1 MKWTQTQQG
10 PILKPSLLKWTFL
23 VKYWEKWTA
32 IAGIKQTHTEK
43 RPKPSEDDP
52 KSSEKSMNSSEDDSK
67 RYGFPQMNRNL
78 SKMAGLQKI
87 SQNDPKPFRRFPK
100 MTQRAVDDVPKVS
113 QDFRSWPE
121 VKNTTTDAPWAISEW
136 LLTPSASRLF
146 HKQNLM
152 LSDWYIQW
160 SDRRIAA
167 IHVPCDR
174 YFRCKMFPQRLHVE
188 TSL

>member
-1 MKWTQTQQG
+1 MDFLGEILRKMDSDSRNQTDTYRKTTKVFRRW
-10 PILKPSLLKWTFL
+10 PEVFRKEHEFFWRWLEALRVSADEPKSFEDSRSSEDFP
-23 VKYWEKWTA
+23 
-32 IAGIKQTHTEK
+32 K
-43 RPKPSEDDP
+43 RPQTLSKISEDDP
-52 KSSEKSMNSSEDDSK
+52 KSCRRCPE
-67 RYGFPQMNRNL
+67 GFPRF
-78 SKMAGLQKI
+78 SKLTRGL
-87 SQNDPKPFRRFPK
+87 
-100 MTQRAVDDVPKVS
+100 
-113 QDFRSWPE
+113 
-121 VKNTTTDAPWAISEW
+121 NTTTDAPWAISEW

-160 SDRRIAA
+160 SDRRIAT